1 MKQYLAWNNSDPND
15 FSTIEAESEIDALY
29 ALLSEL
35 GWSMGEGKEI
45 NEESEDK
52 K

>member
-1 MKQYLAWNNSDPND
+1 MKQYLSWSNADPND
-15 FSTIEAESEIDALY
+15 SFTIEADNEIDALY

-45 NEESEDK
+45 NEETEE
-52 K
+52 

>member
-15 FSTIEAESEIDALY
+15 SLTVEAENEIDALY